1 MTMGQLKRAR
11 STGAKEARRAVIL
24 RTARDLF
31 EKSGYDAITVAEVAR
46 RSKLAK
52 GTVFLYFAT
61 KEALFLDLFEDMQA
75 EWLRALHEAVAL
87 DDKPWPSA
95 RLARVIT
102 DSLAERPALLRLMPI
117 AATRLLPGVS
127 GPRASEF
134 RHKLLRRFFGIG
146 SLVEQRLGLARAADG
161 VPLLTFAQAMI
172 VGLPAGEDLRTA
184 LTVLFNGFHRKHA
197 V

>member
-1 MTMGQLKRAR
+1 MGQLKRAR
-11 STGAKEARRAVIL
+11 STEAKDARRSAI
-24 RTARDLF
+24 RRAARDLF
-31 EKSGYDAITVAEVAR
+31 EKSRYDVITMAAVASRAR
-46 RSKLAK
+46 LAK

-61 KEALFLDLFEDMQA
+61 KEALFLDLLEELQA
-75 EWLRALHEAVAL
+75 EWLRALHEVVAL

-117 AATRLLPGVS
+117 ATTVLMPRVS
-127 GPRASEF
+127 GQRATEF

-146 SLVEQRLGLARAADG
+146 SLVEQRLGLARAGDG
-161 VPLLTFAQAMI
+161 VPLLMFAQAII

-184 LTVLFNGFHRKHA
+184 LTVLFNGFHRKG
-197 V
+197 